1 MVALCKM
8 EVKSLLLLLAVA
20 VGPAAS
26 WGARKRATSVLF
38 EKFDAR
44 DSVVD
49 PGRSARQCNVQA
61 LYQKK
66 RFW

>member
-1 MVALCKM
+1 MVLLCRM
-8 EVKSLLLLLAVA
+8 EAAKSLLLLLAVA

-49 PGRSARQCNVQA
+49 PGRSVR
-61 LYQKK
+61 L
-66 RFW
+66 